1 MDTPFNILKTN
12 GEEILKKAGIKDWEE
27 DLQHLRNQLLPSQ
40 VGACDGF
47 DFRQKK
53 RDERVRVDQERK
65 VRHQQQ
71 ELQRL
76 KEIKVDDATAAEN
89 DDDETDV
96 EELDEEF
103 KSPNEKKAKM
113 IDVMG
118 PISMTADARGL
129 SIRDRTALAAAVV
142 NAVGLDIRKTN
153 VNVTSACTLAQKRR
167 ISITKEVKENFTCP
181 EEVSLHFDSKIFKVE
196 KKWVEKMCFFGFN
209 HPKWCQKQE
218 F

>member
-1 MDTPFNILKTN
+1 MDTPFNIPKTN

-96 EELDEEF
+96 E
-103 KSPNEKKAKM
+103 
-113 IDVMG
+113 
-118 PISMTADARGL
+118 
-129 SIRDRTALAAAVV
+129 
-142 NAVGLDIRKTN
+142 
-153 VNVTSACTLAQKRR
+153 
-167 ISITKEVKENFTCP
+167 
-181 EEVSLHFDSKIFKVE
+181 
-196 KKWVEKMCFFGFN
+196 
-209 HPKWCQKQE
+209 
-218 F
+218 